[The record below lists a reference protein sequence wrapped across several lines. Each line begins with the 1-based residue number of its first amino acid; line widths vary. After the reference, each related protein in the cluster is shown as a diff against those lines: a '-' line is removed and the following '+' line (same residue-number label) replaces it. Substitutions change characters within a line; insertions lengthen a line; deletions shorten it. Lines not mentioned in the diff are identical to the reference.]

1 VSPQQGDDV
10 TPHSTPH
17 AHPIEQSLDHRP
29 LVLVVHRSPSV
40 RQALLVTLDLDGF
53 EVLVAADGTEATA
66 LLLEMRPHMVI
77 ADLGVADDHVAE
89 FVGRLRADTAT
100 AHIPVID
107 FGQTLRRQSP
117 ADRADDTTDRTPRAD
132 SLGSLLDLLRRVA
145 DTPSRTPGD
154 ARPVAR

>member
-1 VSPQQGDDV
+1 MTS
-10 TPHSTPH
+10 HSTPH
-17 AHPIEQSLDHRP
+17 GHPVEQNLDHRP

-53 EVLVAADGTEATA
+53 DVLVAADGAEASA

-89 FVGRLRADTAT
+89 FLGRLRADTAT

-107 FGQTLRRQSP
+107 FGQTLRRPSR
-117 ADRADDTTDRTPRAD
+117 ADRADGTTDRIPRAD
-132 SLGSLLDLLRRVA
+132 SLSSLLDLLRRMA
-145 DTPSRTPGD
+145 DAPSRTPGD